1 MVYILCIYVYI
12 HRYIYMSMFT
22 LLPSVFIGFRNS
34 QLQGLHIPTSLG
46 DATACGWKLIWINRP
61 MTGGWNLIRMCHGQ
75 LSYTG
80 FNSRIVISYMVISY
94 CHVSVISYCH
104 VSPRYR
110 ADRVFYH
117 ITYPIS
123 TNLRL
128 SHASVAGYK
137 MSAKQ
142 INDYPS
148 HSIAISFASI
158 TFASYHSTLLNS
170 PATFAK
176 CRQSLIKEVTGLLW
190 ELLLVFQISWN

>member
-1 MVYILCIYVYI
+1 
-12 HRYIYMSMFT
+12 
-22 LLPSVFIGFRNS
+22 
-34 QLQGLHIPTSLG
+34 
-46 DATACGWKLIWINRP
+46 
-61 MTGGWNLIRMCHGQ
+61 
-75 LSYTG
+75 
-80 FNSRIVISYMVISY
+80 MVISY

-190 ELLLVFQISWN
+190 ELLWFSRFPGTSLVGNGPRKHQVGTATATKYIFSGGVLLYKIAFHRTHQIQRSDFPGFSHKKAQCWFTSRL

>member
-1 MVYILCIYVYI
+1 MVYILCIYIYI
-12 HRYIYMSMFT
+12 HRYIYMCMFT

-94 CHVSVISYCH
+94 CHVS
-104 VSPRYR
+104 PRYR

-128 SHASVAGYK
+128 SHACLFAYGDLQLLGTKCQPNKSTITHRIPSLSVLL
-137 MSAKQ
+137 Q
-142 INDYPS
+142 LPS
-148 HSIAISFASI
+148 LHIIPPF
-158 TFASYHSTLLNS
+158 
-170 PATFAK
+170 
-176 CRQSLIKEVTGLLW
+176 
-190 ELLLVFQISWN
+190 